1 MPPTEKHFVTSRNR
15 VGQDYV
21 ELHRWIDDP
30 VNKNER
36 HDFTRIWE
44 FGPTIR
50 DRFGEEG
57 VSEYIEHLREDMENK
72 FAKLL
77 GEPSAELLQA
87 LRYFGIRPNRAPE
100 IKESDLNLLRR
111 AGMAAADIAHSLKV
125 AEKALELAKRTKQ
138 PLDLE
143 LVARGALFHDLG
155 KARTHAMEHGMIGA
169 EMGRELGLPP
179 EITAIMEKHIRGGLS
194 SQEAAE
200 LGLPIKDYT
209 LHRLEERIVIY
220 ADRLT
225 DIITEGLVA
234 LASEAEAE
242 QRFEEIL
249 RDMVKYGKNRPTT
262 ERYFNYH
269 REIQGLMAL

>member
-44 FGPTIR
+44 FGPEIR
-50 DRFGEEG
+50 NRFGEEG

-169 EMGRELGLPP
+169 EMGREMGLPP

-249 RDMVKYGKNRPTT
+249 RDLVKYGKNRPTT
-262 ERYFNYH
+262 ERYLNYH